1 MPPTYP
7 TPSDARGSARE
18 GSREAFTG
26 ETTGQVLSC
35 ETGLLPRCRSRS
47 AEEKATS
54 AHDVMACMGRTSRS
68 RRPCARGE
76 VLCTETGR
84 SHPCP
89 GRHAGPAHEGNSR
102 TMGMYADEKSDEG
115 IIPMKQPNKEG
126 LPSAEAVEG
135 RTSPEGNGGETT
147 AARTLRR
154 DTASSGLAAVRRA
167 ARQSKSVRFTALL
180 HHITVDLLTRSYFA
194 LERDSAPGID
204 GVTWQVYGENL
215 EEKLTRLHDRI
226 HKGSYRARP
235 ARRTYIPK
243 ADGTQRPLAVL
254 CLEDKVV
261 QQAVA
266 TVLEAI
272 YEEDFIG
279 FSYGFRPGRGQH
291 DALDALH
298 VGILRKRVNW
308 VLDADIRGFYD
319 AMSHAWII
327 RFLEHRI
334 ADKRILRLVAKW
346 LKVGV
351 IEDGRVTRSQVG
363 APQGAVVSPILAN
376 VYLHYAYDLWVQR
389 WRRTKASGDV
399 VVVRFA
405 DDQIVGFEHEHE
417 AKAFLQDLHERL
429 REFELALHPDKTRL
443 IRFGRHA
450 ATQRARLGEG
460 KPETFDFLGFTHF
473 CTRSR
478 KWGSFVIGRKTI
490 KKRMRSKLKAIKV
503 ELRKCMHDPIVKTGA
518 WVKQMLQGH
527 LNYYAVSGNHPSL
540 WWFCNQVRWLWLK
553 ALKRCSQKV
562 YLSWERFIRLVH
574 RFFPPIKVLHP
585 LPCHRFDANTRG
597 RSPVR

>member
-1 MPPTYP
+1 
-7 TPSDARGSARE
+7 
-18 GSREAFTG
+18 
-26 ETTGQVLSC
+26 
-35 ETGLLPRCRSRS
+35 
-47 AEEKATS
+47 
-54 AHDVMACMGRTSRS
+54 
-68 RRPCARGE
+68 
-76 VLCTETGR
+76 
-84 SHPCP
+84 
-89 GRHAGPAHEGNSR
+89 
-102 TMGMYADEKSDEG
+102 
-115 IIPMKQPNKEG
+115 
-126 LPSAEAVEG
+126 
-135 RTSPEGNGGETT
+135 
-147 AARTLRR
+147 
-154 DTASSGLAAVRRA
+154 
-167 ARQSKSVRFTALL
+167 VRFTALL

-204 GVTWQVYGENL
+204 GVAWQAYGENL
-215 EEKLTRLHDRI
+215 EEKLTILHDRI

-272 YEEDFIG
+272 YEEDFVG

-319 AMSHAWII
+319 AMSHTWII

-346 LKVGV
+346 LKVGI
-351 IEDGRVTRSQVG
+351 IEEGRVTRSQVG
-363 APQGAVVSPILAN
+363 APQGAVISPILAN

-389 WRRTKASGDV
+389 WRRTKATGDV
-399 VVVRFA
+399 IVARYA
-405 DDQIVGFEHEHE
+405 DDTIVGFEHEHD
-417 AKAFLQDLHERL
+417 AKAFLHDLHERL

-450 ATQRARLGEG
+450 AKQRARLEEG

-490 KKRMRSKLKAIKV
+490 KKRMRTKLQAIKV
-503 ELRKCMHDPIVKTGA
+503 ELRKCMHDPIAKTGA

-540 WWFCNQVRWLWLK
+540 WWICNQVRRLWLK
-553 ALKRCSQKV
+553 SLRRRSQNAR
-562 YLSWERFIRLVH
+562 LSWERFLQLVD

-585 LPCHRFDANTRG
+585 LPCHRFDAKTRG